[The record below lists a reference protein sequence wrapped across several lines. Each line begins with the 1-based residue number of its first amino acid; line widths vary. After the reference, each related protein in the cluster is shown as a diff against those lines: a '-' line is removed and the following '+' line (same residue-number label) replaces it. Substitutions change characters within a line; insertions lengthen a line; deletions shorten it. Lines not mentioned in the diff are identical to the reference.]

1 MDKKSMNS
9 GKALDF
15 VINHFDLQA
24 KELADL
30 SGVAAETI
38 SRYRNNARDIKAD
51 NLINILKAMPSDAR
65 HMFIS
70 LVADEIQSVPLPN
83 AA

>member
-1 MDKKSMNS
+1 MNS

-15 VINHFDLQA
+15 VINYFDLQA
-24 KELADL
+24 KDISAL

-38 SRYRNNARDIKAD
+38 SRYRNNSRDIKSR
-51 NLINILKAMPSDAR
+51 NLLSILKAMPSEAR

-70 LVADEIQSVPLPN
+70 LVTGEMESLPLPN
-83 AA
+83 SILVS